1 MKQTIMQ
8 FFLAP
13 MASRQCSTRQ
23 AAVILLV
30 TVLLTLTAQTAWA
43 TITGDGSA
51 ETPYIISDASDWN
64 TFASNVSNGT
74 ESYEGKY
81 VRLADTFDNS
91 ANPVTASTM
100 AGTSNHPFKGTFDGN
115 GKTLTVNIDGTEA
128 KCAPF
133 HFING
138 ATIKYLRVEGSVTS
152 TRSNSAGIIG
162 EILGGT
168 VNIENCVSNVT
179 ITNNKDATDYS
190 RNNAGLVGRMAGG
203 TVTIEN
209 CLFSGD
215 LHQGT
220 SEGDNVGYNAGMLGW
235 AASGT
240 INFENCLFAPSGT
253 TMNHDGNNEGNSH
266 TYMRRSSSVKYTF
279 TNCYYTV
286 TFGITD
292 GQAVGERTNEELAA
306 VLGSGWKVKNDKVVP
321 ILDIHNLSNAT
332 VNGMQNVYL
341 WKDGSAIDITYS
353 VKAFDGT
360 DLTKDT
366 HYTATINGQAVTS
379 VTAIGNYTL
388 TITAKDGSGYTGSKT
403 INFSVS
409 EYPEGLSVDNDYTKG
424 QDGYFYVNIP
434 GGSGTNTITLPAGLS
449 SLKVYDDGGKNG
461 NYSANLNSTLV
472 LTAPAGYVLQLSGS
486 MMTEATYDFLT
497 VYDNNE
503 ASGTKLLDRV
513 SSTSDCTPTAISTVI
528 SSGQSMTI
536 YFESTQMGCCAGLDL
551 TVRLLVTTEHSI
563 TVNTVT
569 GGSVTSDNTT
579 AKPGEAVTLTVG
591 TPTSGYMLSDVSVA
605 YGSSDN
611 VSINWDGM
619 NDNTITFTMPGG
631 DVTVT
636 PIFTTSLTAASGLFI
651 NMPATGNVSYS
662 IPSGVT
668 SFKVYDNGGKNG
680 NYSSNCN
687 GTLTLTAPT
696 NEYVL
701 QVSGSVATEN
711 VDNYDYLIV
720 YDGTSASGTELLP
733 QTHSSMDGVK
743 KTITPVVSSGQSV
756 TLYFKTNDM
765 ANFSGLDLTVTVGST
780 TANNTITV
788 NPVTGGSITS
798 IDKTS
803 AKVNETVNL
812 TATPSDDYLL
822 KEIVV
827 SDGSSTYP
835 VTNGNW
841 HTSNTASFKMPIT
854 AVSVTPQFTNN
865 LTVDGGLYINMP
877 ATGGKTVTIPSGVR
891 SFKVYDDGGENEIYS
906 NNCNGTL
913 TLTAPVGYVLRL
925 SGNVMIDDYTGPYH
939 DYLNV
944 YDNSSASGTILIDK
958 AVSLYESGK
967 ATPITTVTSSGQS
980 MTLQF
985 ISDNDAY
992 TYAGLDL
999 TVTLVP
1005 ITYNINYN
1013 GVDGATFATANPTT
1027 YTIESAAIT
1036 LNNPSKEGYVFA
1048 GWFSDA
1054 EFNTPATTTIA
1065 KGSTGDKTFWAK
1077 WKKSLENGDIT
1088 IAAIADQEWTGSEIK
1103 PTALVVVKDGETVI
1117 TDQCDISFSNN
1128 TNVGTATVNITAKE
1142 TSTGYAG
1149 TKNDVTFKIV
1159 PKPVTIDGV
1168 SGGPLS
1174 FTQDQNGYTAIF
1186 DGTSETDLNITA
1198 TVAVKD
1204 VKINREFHSGQA
1216 STVMLPFDYICNNSE
1231 GGKFYAFVGVA
1242 WNDSENKWEATMKE
1256 PGNTAVTS
1264 LTANTPYLFMPSGT
1278 EMTFPNIPNMTDGT
1292 VTLKPA
1298 SEGGNCSGTSGD
1310 ANWEF
1315 HGTYTKKTW
1324 TASDSDK
1331 DYGFAATSGMA
1342 TDGTTT
1348 ITAGQFVRFAPGAWM
1363 KPMRC
1368 YLSYIGTSAPAPARG
1383 VTRAAGDG
1391 LPQSI
1396 TVRLVSRGGETTA
1409 IGTLDTQT
1417 GELSFDGW
1425 YDMNGRKL
1433 DGKPTKKGL
1442 YINNRHKVVIK

>member
-1 MKQTIMQ
+1 MKKTIT
-8 FFLAP
+8 FL
-13 MASRQCSTRQ
+13 STR
-23 AAVILLV
+23 AALMLLA
-30 TVLLTLTAQTAWA
+30 TLLLTLTAQTAWA
-43 TITGDGSA
+43 TIGGEGSA
-51 ETPYIISDASDWN
+51 ENPYIISDAADWS
-64 TFASNVSNGT
+64 TFASNISNGT

-100 AGTSNHPFKGTFDGN
+100 AGTSDHPFKGTFDGN

-138 ATIKYLRVEGSVTS
+138 ATIKYLRFEGSVTS

-220 SEGDNVGYNAGMLGW
+220 SEGNNVGYNAGMLGW

-253 TMNHDGNNEGNSH
+253 TMNHDGNNDGNSH
-266 TYMRRSSSVKYTF
+266 TYMRRTSGVNYTF
-279 TNCYYTV
+279 INCYYTV

-341 WKDGSAIDITYS
+341 WKDGSAIDITFS

-409 EYPEGLSVDNDYTKG
+409 ESPEGLSVDNDYTKG

-486 MMTEATYDFLT
+486 MMTETTYDFLT

-503 ASGTKLLDRV
+503 ASGTKLLDGV
-513 SSTSDCTPTAISTVI
+513 SSTSDCTPTAIPTVI

-536 YFESTQMGCCAGLDL
+536 YFESTQTGCCAGLDL

-569 GGSVTSDNTT
+569 GGSVTSDKTT

-591 TPTSGYMLSDVSVA
+591 TLTSGYMLSDVSVA
-605 YGSSDN
+605 YGSSEN

-631 DVTVT
+631 DVSVT
-636 PIFTTSLTAASGLFI
+636 PIFTTSLIAASGLFI

-803 AKVNETVNL
+803 AKANETVNL

-822 KEIVV
+822 KEIIV

-841 HTSNTASFKMPIT
+841 HTSNTASFKMPII

-891 SFKVYDDGGENEIYS
+891 SFKVYDDGGENETYS

-925 SGNVMIDDYTGPYH
+925 SGNVMIDDHTGPYH

-999 TVTLVP
+999 IVTLVP
-1005 ITYNINYN
+1005 IEYAITYD
-1013 GVDGATFATANPTT
+1013 GLDGATLATANPTT
-1027 YTIESAAIT
+1027 YTIEDAIT
-1036 LNNPSKEGYVFA
+1036 LSNPSKEGYTFA
-1048 GWFSDA
+1048 GWTGTGLGAASTSVSITKGNTGKRSYTA
-1054 EFNTPATTTIA
+1054 TWTANNYSVRFNGN
-1065 KGSTGDKTFWAK
+1065 GSTSGSMDNESFTYDEAAKALTANAFTRTGYTFAGWATSAEGAVIYADQAEVQNLTATANGIFDLYAK
-1077 WKKSLENGDIT
+1077 WTENVATLTEANPIAPLTAWSGQQTKVNFTRTGLTAGKYST
-1088 IAAIADQEWTGSEIK
+1088 ICLPYNFTASE
-1103 PTALVVVKDGETVI
+1103 TCT
-1117 TDQCDISFSNN
+1117 F
-1128 TNVGTATVNITAKE
+1128 
-1142 TSTGYAG
+1142 Y
-1149 TKNDVTFKIV
+1149 TFK
-1159 PKPVTIDGV
+1159 GV
-1168 SGGPLS
+1168 
-1174 FTQDQNGYTAIF
+1174 TQDTQNNWVADIEETTA
-1186 DGTSETDLNITA
+1186 A
-1198 TVAVKD
+1198 
-1204 VKINREFHSGQA
+1204 
-1216 STVMLPFDYICNNSE
+1216 
-1231 GGKFYAFVGVA
+1231 
-1242 WNDSENKWEATMKE
+1242 
-1256 PGNTAVTS
+1256 
-1264 LTANTPYLFMPSGT
+1264 LTANTPYIFTT
-1278 EMTFPNIPNMTDGT
+1278 ESATSVTFSNDAVNAAASYSDADAKTTITDWT
-1292 VTLKPA
+1292 
-1298 SEGGNCSGTSGD
+1298 
-1310 ANWEF
+1310 F
-1315 HGTYTKKTW
+1315 QGTYSQISLPKT
-1324 TASDSDK
+1324 DEY
-1331 DYGFAATSGMA
+1331 DYGFATGN
-1342 TDGTTT
+1342 GTTIDVGT
-1348 ITAGQFVRFAPGAWM
+1348 FVH
-1363 KPMRC
+1363 
-1368 YLSYIGTSAPAPARG
+1368 
-1383 VTRAAGDG
+1383 
-1391 LPQSI
+1391 
-1396 TVRLVSRGGETTA
+1396 LVSGASAAPFRAYLKYTGSDANWAKAPNRAGAANDAMPSRIIVRIVGADGGTTA
-1409 IGTLDTQT
+1409 IGTLDTRT
-1417 GELSFDGW
+1417 GEISTGEWFDLNGRRLQGKPSTKGI
-1425 YDMNGRKL
+1425 YIHNGRKEVL
-1433 DGKPTKKGL
+1433 K
-1442 YINNRHKVVIK
+1442 

>member
-1 MKQTIMQ
+1 MRWIHSIFTRVMLAT
-8 FFLAP
+8 FLFT
-13 MASRQCSTRQ
+13 M
-23 AAVILLV
+23 
-30 TVLLTLTAQTAWA
+30 TAQTAWA
-43 TITGDGSA
+43 DITGDGSA
-51 ETPYIISDASDWN
+51 ENPYIISDASDWN

-81 VRLADTFDNS
+81 VRLANTFDNS
-91 ANPVTASTM
+91 SNPVTAM
-100 AGTSNHPFKGTFDGN
+100 AGTSAHPFKGTFDGN
-115 GKTLTVNIDGTEA
+115 GKTLTINIDGTEE

-133 HFING
+133 HFISG
-138 ATIKYLRVEGSVTS
+138 ATIKYLRVEGSVTT
-152 TRSNSAGIIG
+152 TRNYSAGIVG
-162 EILGGT
+162 GILAGT
-168 VNIENCVSNVT
+168 VNIENCESNVT
-179 ITNNKDATDYS
+179 ITNNQDDEGYS
-190 RNNAGLVGRMAGG
+190 RNNAGLAGYMTNG
-203 TVTIEN
+203 TVTIKN
-209 CLFSGD
+209 CLFSGN

-220 SEGDNVGYNAGMLGW
+220 SDRTHSGINTGMLGY
-235 AASGT
+235 AENGT
-240 INFENCLFAPSGT
+240 LKFENCLFAPSGT
-253 TMNHDGNNEGNSH
+253 SMNHSGQSH
-266 TYMRRSSSVKYTF
+266 TYVQTSNKVTPTF
-279 TNCYYTV
+279 TNCYYTE
-286 TFGITD
+286 TFGTAE
-292 GQAVGERTNEELAA
+292 GQAVGERNNEDLAVA
-306 VLGSGWKVKNDKVVP
+306 LGSGWEVKNDKVVP
-321 ILDIHNLSNAT
+321 ILDEDYFIHNLKNAT
-332 VNGMQNVYL
+332 VNGMHNVYL

-379 VTAIGNYTL
+379 VTEIGDYTL
-388 TITAKDGSGYTGSKT
+388 TISAKDGSGYTGSKT

-409 EYPEGLSVDNDYTKG
+409 ESPEGLSVDNDYSKG

-449 SLKVYDDGGKNG
+449 SFKVYDDGGKNG
-461 NYSANLNSTLV
+461 NYSANLKSTLV
-472 LTAPAGYVLQLSGS
+472 LTAPAGYVLQLSGN

-503 ASGTKLLDRV
+503 ASGTKLLDVV
-513 SSTSDCTPTAISTVI
+513 SSTSDCTPTAIPTVI

-536 YFESTQMGCCAGLDL
+536 YFESTQTGCCAGLDL
-551 TVRLLVTTEHSI
+551 TVRLLGTTEYNI
-563 TVNTVT
+563 IVNTAT
-569 GGSVTSDNTT
+569 GGSVTSDKTT
-579 AKPGEAVTLTVG
+579 AKPGETVTLTVG
-591 TPTSGYMLSDVSVA
+591 IPTSGYMLSDVSVA

-631 DVTVT
+631 DVSVT

-687 GTLTLTAPT
+687 GMLTLTAPT

-733 QTHSSMDGVK
+733 QTHSSMDGME

-756 TLYFKTNDM
+756 TLYFKTNNM

-788 NPVTGGSITS
+788 NPATGGSITS

-803 AKVNETVNL
+803 AKANETVNL

-822 KEIVV
+822 KEIIV

-891 SFKVYDDGGENEIYS
+891 SFKVYDDGGENETYS

-925 SGNVMIDDYTGPYH
+925 SGNVMIDDQNAPYH

-958 AVSLYESGK
+958 AVSLYNSGK

-985 ISDNDAY
+985 ISDNDGY

-999 TVTLVP
+999 TVTLVAV
-1005 ITYNINYN
+1005 TYNITYN
-1013 GVDGATFATANPTT
+1013 GVDGATFETANPTT
-1027 YTIESAAIT
+1027 FTVEDAIT
-1036 LNNPSKEGYVFA
+1036 LNNPGKDGYEFA
-1048 GWFSDA
+1048 GWYDNEGFTGSA
-1054 EFNTPATTTIA
+1054 ITGVAIA
-1065 KGSTGDKTFWAK
+1065 KGSTGAKTFWAK
-1077 WKKSLENGDIT
+1077 WTRLITSEGIT
-1088 IAAIADQEWTGSEIK
+1088 ISIPSQEWTGN
-1103 PTALVVVKDGETVI
+1103 ALTPVITVKDGETTLNEG
-1117 TDQCDISFSNN
+1117 TDYTVTAPSGPIQDVGDYTYTISGTGNYSGE
-1128 TNVGTATVNITAKE
+1128 TTATFTITPKAI
-1142 TSTGYAG
+1142 G
-1149 TKNDVTFKIV
+1149 TYGAIAVTEDQSGKTA
-1159 PKPVTIDGV
+1159 TIDASSEAAIEITSDIEVKHVDFNRSFTANQPATVLLPFSLTGGQTI
-1168 SGGPLS
+1168 SGGS
-1174 FTQDQNGYTAIF
+1174 FYKFSGVTK
-1186 DGTSETDLNITA
+1186 DGDVWKALFTEVA
-1198 TVAVKD
+1198 TLK
-1204 VKINREFHSGQA
+1204 
-1216 STVMLPFDYICNNSE
+1216 
-1231 GGKFYAFVGVA
+1231 
-1242 WNDSENKWEATMKE
+1242 
-1256 PGNTAVTS
+1256 
-1264 LTANTPYLFMPSGT
+1264 ANTPYLFMPSATGQVN
-1278 EMTFPNIPNMTDGT
+1278 FNLNGGT
-1292 VTLKPA
+1292 VTLNTTTAGEAGSTA
-1298 SEGGNCSGTSGD
+1298 S
-1310 ANWEF
+1310 NWEF
-1315 HGTYTKKTW
+1315 RGTYAKVQWAGT
-1324 TASDSDK
+1324 DSDPSDLDK
-1331 DYGFAATSGMA
+1331 TYGFAKGN
-1342 TDGTTT
+1342 GTT
-1348 ITAGQFVRFAPGAWM
+1348 IAAGQFVHFAAGAWL

-1368 YLSYIGTSAPAPARG
+1368 YLVYNGSTEGGTFQNARRMTRGASASEE
-1383 VTRAAGDG
+1383 
-1391 LPQSI
+1391 LPQTIIVVLLS
-1396 TVRLVSRGGETTA
+1396 SNGGTTNIGA
-1409 IGTLDTQT
+1409 INTQT
-1417 GELSFDGW
+1417 GEISFDGW
-1425 YDMNGRKL
+1425 YTIDGRKL

-1442 YINNRHKVVIK
+1442 YINNGRKVVIK